1 MSEQLATSE
10 RLPAGLELRTAAR
23 RPAAAARRSNRAR
36 ILALVGIDA
45 VAMLLAVIGAHQW
58 SAQPLRDGVAAIVVL
73 TTMAAFA
80 TSGCYRPR
88 AALPTRDE
96 RRTLLVVPALIVM
109 CAAAFELATTH
120 PGAGDAGVRLWLL
133 MATLVGTGRLGV
145 AGAEAIVRRTASPT
159 TRATLIVGAG
169 HVGQTLAQRL
179 IAEPQFGMQ
188 PIGFLDKEPLAN
200 EEAAQLDLP
209 VLGASWHLE
218 EVIAEHDVQH
228 VIVAFSTAPPS
239 VVLDIV
245 RRCWRLGVGVMVVPR
260 LFEVEGR
267 RARVEHLGAL
277 PIVALNPS
285 DPRSWQFT
293 VKYAIDRIIA
303 SFVLLALSPVFAFL
317 AAGVKLSSPGPIFFR
332 QRRVGLD
339 GHAFDMLK
347 FRTMSGSPE
356 SRGENDAAW
365 AMAALGLDEASAE
378 VSAEDRRTRFG
389 TFLRRCSLDELPQLW
404 NVVRGDMSII
414 GPRPE
419 RSHYVEQ
426 FQDAIYRYP
435 ERHRVKSGLTGWAQ
449 VNGLRGETSL
459 QDRIEWDN
467 FYIENWSPLLD
478 LKIVAKTIPALLF
491 ARGDR

>member
-1 MSEQLATSE
+1 MSEQLATTEMLS
-10 RLPAGLELRTAAR
+10 AGIELQTAAR
-23 RPAAAARRSNRAR
+23 RRATALGRTNRTR
-36 ILALVGIDA
+36 VLALLGVDA
-45 VAMLLAVIGAHQW
+45 IAMLLAVIGAHAW
-58 SAQPLRDGVAAIVVL
+58 STQPLRDGIALCVVAA
-73 TTMAAFA
+73 TMTAFA
-80 TSGCYRPR
+80 AAGCYRPR
-88 AALPTRDE
+88 ATLPTRDE
-96 RRTLLVVPALIVM
+96 RRTLLVVPALVVM
-109 CAAAFELATTH
+109 CGAAFELATTH

-145 AGAEAIVRRTASPT
+145 AGAEAIVRRKGTPT

-169 HVGQTLAQRL
+169 QVGQTVAQRL
-179 IAEPQFGMQ
+179 LAEPQFGLQ
-188 PIGFLDKEPLAN
+188 PIGFLDKEPLGEGEN
-200 EEAAQLDLP
+200 SLELP

-228 VIVAFSTAPPS
+228 VVVAFSTAPPS

-245 RRCWRLGVGVMVVPR
+245 RRCWRLGVDVMVVPR

-267 RARVEHLGAL
+267 RTRVEHLGAL

-293 VKYAIDRIIA
+293 VKYAIDRIFA

-317 AAGVKLSSPGPIFFR
+317 AAGVKLSSPGPVFFR

-347 FRTMSGSPE
+347 FRTMSGSPD

-365 AMAALGLDEASAE
+365 AMAALGLDESAAE
-378 VSAEDRRTRFG
+378 AAGEDRRTRFG

-435 ERHRVKSGLTGWAQ
+435 DRHRVKSGLTGWAQ

>member
-1 MSEQLATSE
+1 MSEQVATSE
-10 RLPAGLELRTAAR
+10 RLPAGLELRTVG
-23 RPAAAARRSNRAR
+23 RPTTAARRSSNAR
-36 ILALVGIDA
+36 TLALVGIDA
-45 VAMLLAVIGAHQW
+45 VAMLLAVLGAHAW
-58 SAQPLRDGVAAIVVL
+58 STQPLRDGIAAVVVL
-73 TTMAAFA
+73 ATMAAFA
-80 TSGCYRPR
+80 TAGCYRPR
-88 AALPTRDE
+88 ATLPSREE
-96 RRTLLVVPALIVM
+96 RRTLLVAPALIVM
-109 CAAAFELATTH
+109 FAAAFELATTH

-145 AGAEAIVRRTASPT
+145 AGAEALVRRTSTPT
-159 TRATLIVGAG
+159 GRATLIVGAG

-179 IAEPQFGMQ
+179 VAEPQYGLQ
-188 PIGFLDKEPLAN
+188 PIGFLDKEPLTGDD
-200 EEAAQLDLP
+200 ETLLDLP

-277 PIVALNPS
+277 PVVALNPS

-293 VKYAIDRIIA
+293 IKYAIDRIIA
-303 SFVLLALSPVFAFL
+303 SFVLLALSPVL
-317 AAGVKLSSPGPIFFR
+317 AVLAVGTKLSSPGPIFFR

-347 FRTMSGSPE
+347 FRTMSGSPD

-365 AMAALGLDEASAE
+365 AMATLGLAEGGTEAAP
-378 VSAEDRRTRFG
+378 EDRRTRFG
-389 TFLRRCSLDELPQLW
+389 TFLRRTSMDELPQLW

-435 ERHRVKSGLTGWAQ
+435 DRHRVKSGLTGWAQ

-478 LKIVAKTIPALLF
+478 LKIVLKTIPALLF